1 MACEAC
7 ASALHSFL
15 QDRQTQTSPATAT
28 APAVA
33 DATAISSLSTILLE
47 LWSSLGLIWGAVAQ
61 GDFDAN
67 AQVPVQSCMHSW
79 SDPRLQATIQPSF
92 SLCLALVKLH
102 PLRSDS
108 SLFSLTKAPIWDA
121 VFSASA
127 YICSDGIAELSEGV
141 LGAPT
146 EAASTVVTEIL
157 RSPHVQQVTCCSWQ
171 LVILAAVAAGLHKQ
185 HKGMSPAMLYDL
197 AIPNSTAGTDS
208 IISRDQRKQQKHKQ
222 QHKQQLTVADHSAQM
237 LPQLE

>member
-15 QDRQTQTSPATAT
+15 QDRQTQTNPATAT

-33 DATAISSLSTILLE
+33 DTTAISSLSTTLLE
-47 LWSSLGLIWGAVAQ
+47 LWSSLGSIRGAVAQ
-61 GDFDAN
+61 GDFNAN

-92 SLCLALVKLH
+92 SLLLALVKLH

-127 YICSDGIAELSEGV
+127 YICSDGIAESSEGV

-157 RSPHVQQVTCCSWQ
+157 RSPHVQQVQ
-171 LVILAAVAAGLHKQ
+171 LVIRAAVAAGLHKQ
-185 HKGMSPAMLYDL
+185 HKGMSPAMRYDL